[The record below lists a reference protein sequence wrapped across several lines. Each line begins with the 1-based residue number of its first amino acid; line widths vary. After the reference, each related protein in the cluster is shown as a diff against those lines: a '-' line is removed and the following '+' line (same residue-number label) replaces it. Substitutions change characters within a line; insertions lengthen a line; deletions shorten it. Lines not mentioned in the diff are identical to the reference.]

1 MAEYHFSL
9 PRNRGACKAAERD
22 GDDVDLA
29 AFASGRGDDYR
40 LAPVEVRIGRVVVH
54 FLILFTCVER
64 WL

>member
-1 MAEYHFSL
+1 MGL
-9 PRNRGACKAAERD
+9 
-22 GDDVDLA
+22 DDVDLA